1 MSKAGNEFDA
11 IIVGA
16 RVAGSAAAIHLGGQ
30 GRRVL
35 LIDKASFPSETI
47 STHIVSG
54 GGVLA
59 LKRLGALDLLDKA
72 GAYRFMHMRMQF
84 DQHDMTGVPRD
95 ETRNPVLG
103 LCLGRYRMDQVMLD
117 CARSI
122 ESVSLLEQTR
132 VLDLLVEDGHV
143 VGITAVTGSEEPHE
157 FRAPLTIGA
166 DGMHSVIA
174 RLGSERVGAFKG
186 EDTTCARAYYYAYFE
201 GVDPK
206 QLDSVLLFKLK
217 SNGEGYIGCRSE
229 AGKTVVA
236 IGFDKAELPEFK
248 ENIEAKFLERTNTRI
263 PHIMK
268 GARLSSRLFS
278 VGNLLN
284 TYRDPATDGALLLG
298 DSGLHVDPLFG
309 QGHSFALLSAEIL
322 GGVAREW
329 FSSGNGKAIKT
340 GLLSE
345 FTRRR
350 DALLM
355 PHYYATVAT
364 SRAPAIDPM
373 LLAGVHAG
381 ATEQWAADEI
391 VTNAQFMTPPGKFPT
406 FRLARLVGSL
416 MKQPAAAT

>member
-122 ESVSLLEQTR
+122 ESVSVLEQTR
-132 VLDLLVEDGHV
+132 VLDLLVEDGQV

-157 FRAPLTIGA
+157 FL
-166 DGMHSVIA
+166 
-174 RLGSERVGAFKG
+174 
-186 EDTTCARAYYYAYFE
+186 
-201 GVDPK
+201 
-206 QLDSVLLFKLK
+206 
-217 SNGEGYIGCRSE
+217 
-229 AGKTVVA
+229 
-236 IGFDKAELPEFK
+236 
-248 ENIEAKFLERTNTRI
+248 
-263 PHIMK
+263 MK